1 LLTLAFPAQ
10 SVIAQRGPTAGTGIF
25 QTHIFRLLS
34 DDRKTPCDTL
44 PLGQA
49 DAGHE
54 EAALKEPHPPADV
67 VSSTTKIFFSYLKA
81 ANCCPIYLFIAAPF
95 VLSVVLYL
103 IISQHPL
110 Q

>member
-1 LLTLAFPAQ
+1 MSSIRGTY
-10 SVIAQRGPTAGTGIF
+10 QR
-25 QTHIFRLLS
+25 
-34 DDRKTPCDTL
+34 
-44 PLGQA
+44 QA

-67 VSSTTKIFFSYLKA
+67 VSSTTKIIFSYLKA

-103 IISQHPL
+103 IISQHPFNENIL
-110 Q
+110 LEMLMKNFCEFVKAQGLLSP